1 MKTLILYKSE
11 CGHTKRYAN
20 SLKVRVL
27 ADEILEFKGVSL
39 KKMLEFDTIIYMA
52 PIFNNVIKKL
62 DKFLKHYDK
71 LKDKNIIVAGCGISC
86 IRMDDY
92 TRHLLIETNALDD
105 KHIRF
110 YTLPGGMDLSLMHPI
125 KRFIVKFGLQYSQK
139 KSDVPGSSVGIENLI
154 RNGVDYVNPDN
165 LDRMVKVITK
175 LGEMHD
181 NGNK

>member
-1 MKTLILYKSE
+1 MKTLILYSSE

-27 ADEILEFKGVSL
+27 ADEILEFKSISL
-39 KKMLEFDTIIYMA
+39 KKMLEYDTIVYMGW
-52 PIFNNVIKKL
+52 IRNNVIKNL
-62 DKFLKHYDK
+62 DKFLKHYEK
-71 LKDKNIIVAGCGISC
+71 LKDKNILVAACGISC

-92 TRHLLIETNALDD
+92 TKNLLILTNDLDD

-110 YTLPGGMDLSLMHPI
+110 YTLPGGLDLSLMSPI
-125 KRFIVKFGLQYSQK
+125 KRAAMKTALTISMK
-139 KSDVPGSSVGIENLI
+139 KNDVPRAAVGIENLI
-154 RNGVDYVNPDN
+154 RNGVDYVNPDH

-175 LGEMHD
+175 LGELHD